1 MNRNETP
8 RNAPLEMLFNYNDIF
23 FSFFYDDAH
32 GCVHRS
38 HDYALNHVYTGE
50 MLLDNGRE
58 VLRVGKGE
66 SVFIPRDHHITLY
79 KRPAEGERYCGI
91 FMRFT
96 RPFLREMFTRRGRC
110 TAGAP
115 QPEARSEAVVLPRT
129 PELESLFTS
138 MTPYFDPQVK
148 PSEEF
153 MQLKLQE
160 GLLALLHAGRHFER
174 MLFDFNQPW
183 KIDIMEFLEQN
194 YMYEFSLDELAHYT
208 GRSLAT
214 FKRDFRKISDLPPE
228 KWLIRRRLEAARER
242 LREGDATVMEV
253 AAEVGFRNTSH
264 FSTAF
269 KRQFGV
275 APTSVRNSGPLPKG
289 DMSC

>member
-1 MNRNETP
+1 
-8 RNAPLEMLFNYNDIF
+8 
-23 FSFFYDDAH
+23 
-32 GCVHRS
+32 
-38 HDYALNHVYTGE
+38 
-50 MLLDNGRE
+50 
-58 VLRVGKGE
+58 
-66 SVFIPRDHHITLY
+66 
-79 KRPAEGERYCGI
+79 
-91 FMRFT
+91 
-96 RPFLREMFTRRGRC
+96 
-110 TAGAP
+110 
-115 QPEARSEAVVLPRT
+115 
-129 PELESLFTS
+129 
-138 MTPYFDPQVK
+138 
-148 PSEEF
+148 

-269 KRQFGV
+269 KKYFGV
-275 APTSVRNSGPLPKG
+275 SPKDYKEKWKSEQQKNRTKYNYNKTALFLSNLG
-289 DMSC
+289 KNRLLCLNW